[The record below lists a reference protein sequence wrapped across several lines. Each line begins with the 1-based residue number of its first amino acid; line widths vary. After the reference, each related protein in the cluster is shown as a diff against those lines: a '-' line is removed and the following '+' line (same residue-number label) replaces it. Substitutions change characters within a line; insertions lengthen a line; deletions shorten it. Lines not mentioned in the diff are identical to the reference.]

1 VEAGGTRAAFLDR
14 DGVLN
19 RPVVRE
25 GKPYPPASVADFE
38 IYAEATGAVRKLR
51 EMGFRVLVVTNQP
64 DVARGA
70 QTRSEVE
77 AMHDRLREELGIA
90 DFHVCWHDDA
100 DECDCRKP
108 KPGLL
113 TRAAREFG
121 ISLADSYMIGDRWRD
136 VDCGHAAGCRTI
148 FIDRGYSERLR
159 KEPHLRAR
167 DLAEAVDMIEQERRV
182 A

>member
-1 VEAGGTRAAFLDR
+1 LEAGGARAAFLDR

-19 RPVVRE
+19 RPVVRD

-38 IYAEATGAVRKLR
+38 IYQEATGAVRKLR

-77 AMHDRLREELGIA
+77 AMHERLREELGIA
-90 DFHVCWHDDA
+90 DFRVCWHDDA

-113 TRAAREFG
+113 TRAASEFG
-121 ISLADSYMIGDRWRD
+121 ISLGDSYMIGDRWRD

-159 KEPHLRAR
+159 QEPHLRAR
-167 DLAEAVDMIEQERRV
+167 DLAEAVDMIEQERL